1 MIQTLIPAPVKAA
14 ARARRFGYALTA
26 RSLLLLVAGC
36 VLALPGFFRPH
47 WVWAMVAWDA
57 LVVLLAML
65 DAALLPAPTAITV
78 ERRFGN
84 SPVLGEATDIEVEIT
99 QESNQILEMRLSDA
113 LHPALAM
120 MPLTG
125 EVRAFP
131 RDAVRVKL
139 QCVPNAR
146 GDVRLGKIFLRYR
159 GALGLA
165 ERWAEADLEQG
176 IRVYPPM
183 ERSPE
188 DTQMYLLRIRQI
200 ALQKRR
206 LRLRGLGR
214 EFESLRE
221 YQRGDEV
228 RNIAWPA
235 TARRGKLITR
245 EFTTERSQQV
255 WIVLDAGRLSR
266 TGLAGTAGLAVQA
279 HALRAVWEPAGVTL
293 PLVERKF
300 PGIANE
306 DFRVMITQLDQST
319 GAAVAL
325 AQAVMQAGD
334 KAGLLV
340 YGQKIQQQL
349 LPALGAGHLRQFVD
363 ALSQARAEGGEANH
377 LSAAA
382 RLKHLQRRRGLI
394 LWITEL
400 ADSAR
405 RPEIVDAVLDLAR
418 RHLVV
423 LVVLGHPELDG
434 VAARQPANVGEMF
447 VATAASEILERRRA
461 VLARLRS
468 QGVLVVETS
477 PGSVKADAINEYLEV
492 KARGLV

>member
-1 MIQTLIPAPVKAA
+1 MIQTLVPAPVKSPAK
-14 ARARRFGYALTA
+14 ARRFGYALTSRA
-26 RSLLLLVAGC
+26 LLLLAAGC
-36 VLALPGFFRPH
+36 LLALPGFFRPH
-47 WVWAMVAWDA
+47 WVWAMVAWDT
-57 LVVLLAML
+57 LVVLLAAY
-65 DAALLPAPTAITV
+65 DAGQLPAPSAIAV
-78 ERRFGN
+78 ERRFVD
-84 SPVLGEATDIEVEIT
+84 SPVLGEPTKIEIEVT
-99 QESNQILEMRLSDA
+99 QGSNQIVDVRISDA
-113 LHPALAM
+113 LHPALAA
-120 MPLTG
+120 MPLSG
-125 EVRAFP
+125 QVRAFP
-131 RDAVRVKL
+131 RDAARITL
-139 QCVPNAR
+139 ECIPNTR
-146 GDVRLGKIFLRYR
+146 GDVALGKVFLRYW
-159 GALGLA
+159 GALKLA
-165 ERWAEADLEQG
+165 ERWAAADLEQAV
-176 IRVYPPM
+176 RVFPPM

-188 DTQMYLLRIRQI
+188 DTQLYLLRIRQI

-266 TGLAGTAGLAVQA
+266 TAFELRRKPGSEGQISFQD
-279 HALRAVWEPAGVTL
+279 ALSDENLQLT
-293 PLVERKF
+293 
-300 PGIANE
+300 
-306 DFRVMITQLDQST
+306 ITQLDQSS

-349 LPALGAGHLRQFVD
+349 LPASGTGHLRQFVD
-363 ALSQARAEGGEANH
+363 ALSQARAEAGEANH

-405 RPEIVDAVLDLAR
+405 RPEVVDAALDLAR
-418 RHLVV
+418 RHLVL
-423 LVVLGHPELDG
+423 LVVLGHPELD
-434 VAARQPANVGEMF
+434 AMASEQPKNVNQMF
-447 VATAASEILERRRA
+447 VATAATEILERRRA
-461 VLARLRS
+461 LLARLRS

-477 PGSVKADAINEYLEV
+477 PDSVKTDAINEYLEV

>member
-1 MIQTLIPAPVKAA
+1 MIDTLIPAPIKAA
-14 ARARRFGYALTA
+14 AHARRFGYTLTP
-26 RSLLLLVAGC
+26 RSLLLLLAGC
-36 VLALPGFFRPH
+36 LLAVPGFFRPH
-47 WVWAMVAWDA
+47 WVWAMAAWDA
-57 LVVLLAML
+57 MVLLL
-65 DAALLPAPTAITV
+65 TIFDAVLLPPPSAVIV
-78 ERRFGN
+78 KRQFGD
-84 SPVLGEATDIEVEIT
+84 SPVLGETTHVEIEVT
-99 QESNQILEMRLSDA
+99 QESSQILEVRVSDA
-113 LHPALAM
+113 LHPSLAA

-131 RDAVRVKL
+131 RDPARL
-139 QCVPNAR
+139 ALECIPNAR
-146 GDVRLGKIFLRYR
+146 GDVRLGKVFLRYR
-159 GALGLA
+159 GALKLA
-165 ERWAEADLEQG
+165 ERWAEADLEQEV
-176 IRVYPPM
+176 RVFPPM

-188 DTQMYLLRIRQI
+188 DTQLYLLRIRQI

-266 TGLAGTAGLAVQA
+266 TAFE
-279 HALRAVWEPAGVTL
+279 LR
-293 PLVERKF
+293 RKIGDRF
-300 PGIANE
+300 NHS
-306 DFRVMITQLDQST
+306 FRDSLGEENILMMVTQLDQAS

-349 LPALGAGHLRQFVD
+349 LPAAGTGQLRHFVD
-363 ALSQARAEGGEANH
+363 ALSQSRAEAGEANH
-377 LSAAA
+377 LNAAA

-400 ADSAR
+400 ADSAS
-405 RPEIVDAVLDLAR
+405 RPETVDAALDLAR

-423 LVVLGHPELDG
+423 LVVIGNPELDAM
-434 VAARQPANVGEMF
+434 AAHQPRNVSEMF
-447 VATAASEILERRRA
+447 ALTAAVEILERRRT
-461 VLARLRS
+461 LLSRLRS
-468 QGVLVVETS
+468 QGILVVETS
-477 PGSVKADAINEYLEV
+477 PGSVKTDAINQYLEV
-492 KARGLV
+492 KARGAL

>member
-1 MIQTLIPAPVKAA
+1 MIDTLIPAPVKAA
-14 ARARRFGYALTA
+14 AHARRFGYALTR
-26 RSLLLLVAGC
+26 RSLFLLLAGC
-36 VLALPGFFRPH
+36 LLAVPGFFRPH
-47 WVWAMVAWDA
+47 WVWAMAAWDA
-57 LVVLLAML
+57 LVILLAIV
-65 DAALLPAPTAITV
+65 DALLLPSPSAITV
-78 ERRFGN
+78 ERRFEN
-84 SPVLGEATDIEVEIT
+84 SPVLGEATEIEIEMT
-99 QESNQILEMRLSDA
+99 QESNQILEVRFADA
-113 LHPALAM
+113 LHPALAA
-120 MPLTG
+120 MPLAG

-139 QCVPNAR
+139 ECVPNAR
-146 GDVRLGKIFLRYR
+146 GDVRLGKVFLRYR
-159 GALGLA
+159 GALKLT
-165 ERWAEADLEQG
+165 ERWAEADLEQE
-176 IRVYPPM
+176 IRIFPPM

-188 DTQMYLLRIRQI
+188 DTQMFLLRIRQI

-255 WIVLDAGRLSR
+255 WIVIDAGRLSR
-266 TGLAGTAGLAVQA
+266 TAFQ
-279 HALRAVWEPAGVTL
+279 LRRKLGDKFKNSFRDSFGEENFLLTL
-293 PLVERKF
+293 
-300 PGIANE
+300 
-306 DFRVMITQLDQST
+306 TQLDQAS

-340 YGQKIQQQL
+340 YGQRIQQQL
-349 LPALGAGHLRQFVD
+349 LPAAGTGQLRQFVD
-363 ALSQARAEGGEANH
+363 ALSQSRAEAGEANH

-405 RPEIVDAVLDLAR
+405 RPEVVDAVLDLAR
-418 RHLVV
+418 RHLVL
-423 LVVLGHPELDG
+423 LVVLGHPELD
-434 VAARQPANVGEMF
+434 AMATQQPENVGQMF
-447 VATAASEILERRRA
+447 AATAAVEILERRHA
-461 VLARLRS
+461 LLARLRS

-477 PGSVKADAINEYLEV
+477 PGSVKADAINQYLEV

>member
-1 MIQTLIPAPVKAA
+1 MIQTLIPAPVKASA
-14 ARARRFGYALTA
+14 HATRFGYALTA
-26 RSLLLLVAGC
+26 RALLLLLAGC
-36 VLALPGFFRPH
+36 PLAVPGFFRPH
-47 WVWAMVAWDA
+47 WVWAMAAWNA
-57 LVVLLAML
+57 VVVLLAVF
-65 DAALLPAPTAITV
+65 DAALLPAPSAITV

-84 SPVLGEATDIEVEIT
+84 SPVLGEATEVEIEIT
-99 QESNQILEMRLSDA
+99 QESNQILEVRIADA
-113 LHPALAM
+113 LHPALAS

-125 EVRAFP
+125 AVRAFP
-131 RDAVRVKL
+131 RDAVRFTL

-146 GDVRLGKIFLRYR
+146 GDVRLGKVFLRYR
-159 GALGLA
+159 GALKLA
-165 ERWAEADLEQG
+165 ERWASADLEQTV
-176 IRVYPPM
+176 RVYPPM

-188 DTQMYLLRIRQI
+188 DTQLYLLRIRQI

-221 YQRGDEV
+221 YQRGDEI

-266 TGLAGTAGLAVQA
+266 TAFELRRGLAGQA
-279 HALRAVWEPAGVTL
+279 SALRASAGRGEGSHVSA
-293 PLVERKF
+293 VF
-300 PGIANE
+300 PEE
-306 DFRVMITQLDQST
+306 DFLLTITQLDQSS
-319 GAAVAL
+319 GAAIAL

-349 LPALGAGHLRQFVD
+349 LPAARTGHLRQFVD
-363 ALSQARAEGGEANH
+363 ALSQVRAEVGEANH

-405 RPEIVDAVLDLAR
+405 RPEVVDAVLDLAR

-423 LVVLGHPELDG
+423 LVVLGHPELDAM
-434 VAARQPANVGEMF
+434 AARQPENVSQMF
-447 VATAASEILERRRA
+447 VATAAAEILERRRA
-461 VLARLRS
+461 LVGRLRA
-468 QGVLVVETS
+468 QGVLVVETT
-477 PGSVKADAINEYLEV
+477 PGCVKADAINQYLEV
-492 KARGLV
+492 KARGVL

>member
-14 ARARRFGYALTA
+14 ARPRPFGYALTA
-26 RSLLLLVAGC
+26 RTLMLLVAGC
-36 VLALPGFFRPH
+36 LLALPGFFHPR
-47 WVWAMVAWDA
+47 WVWAMLAWDV
-57 LVVLLAML
+57 LVLLLAVF
-65 DAALLPAPTAITV
+65 DANMLPAASAITV
-78 ERRFGN
+78 ERQFGE
-84 SPVLGEATDIEVEIT
+84 SPVLAEATKIDIEIT
-99 QESNQILEMRLSDA
+99 QESNQILDVRVSDA
-113 LHPALAM
+113 LHSALAA
-120 MPLTG
+120 MPV
-125 EVRAFP
+125 EADARAFP
-131 RDAVRVKL
+131 RDAVRVKME
-139 QCVPNAR
+139 CVPNRR
-146 GDVRLGKIFLRYR
+146 GDVRLGKVYLGYR
-159 GALGLA
+159 GALKLA
-165 ERWAEADLEQG
+165 ERWAEADLEQE

-266 TGLAGTAGLAVQA
+266 TGIARSATRGFSAIKDGAVVA
-279 HALRAVWEPAGVTL
+279 P
-293 PLVERKF
+293 PPVEE
-300 PGIANE
+300 IN
-306 DFRVMITQLDQST
+306 ITQLDLSA

-334 KAGLLV
+334 KAGLLT

-349 LPALGAGHLRQFVD
+349 LPGAGTGHLRQFVD
-363 ALSQARAEGGEANH
+363 ALSQARSEAGEANH
-377 LSAAA
+377 LGAAA

-405 RPEIVDAVLDLAR
+405 RSEVVDAALDLAR
-418 RHLVV
+418 RHLVL
-423 LVVLGHPELDG
+423 LVALGHPELD
-434 VAARQPANVGEMF
+434 ATADRQPKSVGEMF
-447 VATAASEILERRRA
+447 VATAAAEILERRRSL
-461 VLARLRS
+461 LARLRS
-468 QGVLVVETS
+468 QGVLVVETT
-477 PGSVKADAINEYLEV
+477 PGAVKADAINQYLEA

>member
-1 MIQTLIPAPVKAA
+1 MINTLIPAPVKAA
-14 ARARRFGYALTA
+14 AHARRFGYALTRRA
-26 RSLLLLVAGC
+26 LLLLAAGC
-36 VLALPGFFRPH
+36 LLTLPGFLRPNWM
-47 WVWAMVAWDA
+47 WVWAMLAWDA
-57 LVVLLAML
+57 AVVVLAVIDAAML
-65 DAALLPAPTAITV
+65 PTSGAITV
-78 ERRFGN
+78 ERRFEN
-84 SPVLGEATDIEVEIT
+84 SPVLGETTEFEIEVT
-99 QESNQILEMRLSDA
+99 QESNQILDVRVSDA
-113 LHPALAM
+113 LHPALAV
-120 MPLTG
+120 MPPEG
-125 EVRAFP
+125 RVRAFP

-139 QCVPNAR
+139 ECVPNTR
-146 GDVRLGKIFLRYR
+146 GDVRLGKVYLRYR
-159 GALGLA
+159 GALKLV
-165 ERWAEADLEQG
+165 ERWAVADLEQE

-188 DTQMYLLRIRQI
+188 DTQLYLLRIRQI

-221 YQRGDEV
+221 YQLGDEI

-255 WIVLDAGRLSR
+255 WIVIDAGRLSR
-266 TGLAGTAGLAVQA
+266 TAF
-279 HALRAVWEPAGVTL
+279 HLR
-293 PLVERKF
+293 KK
-300 PGIANE
+300 IAARIGDSLRDSMDEENLQLT
-306 DFRVMITQLDQST
+306 ITQLDQSS

-334 KAGLLV
+334 KAGLMV
-340 YGQKIQQQL
+340 YGQRIQQQL
-349 LPALGAGHLRQFVD
+349 LPASGTGHLRQFVD
-363 ALSQARAEGGEANH
+363 ALSQVRAEAGEANH

-405 RPEIVDAVLDLAR
+405 RPEVVDAALDLAR
-418 RHLVV
+418 RHLVL
-423 LVVLGHPELDG
+423 LVVLGHPELDA
-434 VAARQPANVGEMF
+434 VAARQPENVQQMF
-447 VATAASEILERRRA
+447 VSTAAEEVLERRRA
-461 VLARLRS
+461 LLARLRS

-477 PGSVKADAINEYLEV
+477 PGSVKADTINQYLEV
-492 KARGLV
+492 KARGLL

>member
-1 MIQTLIPAPVKAA
+1 MIQTLIPEPVKAR
-14 ARARRFGYALTA
+14 ARARRLGYALMS
-26 RSLLLLVAGC
+26 RSLLLLLAGC
-36 VLALPGFFRPH
+36 VLAAPGFFHPH
-47 WVWAMVAWDA
+47 WIWAMVAWDA
-57 LVVLLAML
+57 LVLLL
-65 DAALLPAPTAITV
+65 TVVDAAHLPAPAAITV
-78 ERRFGN
+78 ERRFGD
-84 SPVLGEATDIEVEIT
+84 SPALGEATALELEIT
-99 QESNQILEMRLSDA
+99 QESNQVLDVRMSDA
-113 LHPALAM
+113 LHPALAA
-120 MPLTG
+120 MPLVG
-125 EVRAFP
+125 EIRAFP
-131 RDAVRVKL
+131 RDAARVAL
-139 QCVPNAR
+139 ECVPNMR
-146 GDVRLGKIFLRYR
+146 GDVRLGKIYLRYR

-165 ERWAEADLEQG
+165 ERWAEADLEQDV
-176 IRVYPPM
+176 RVYPPM

-188 DTQMYLLRIRQI
+188 TSQLYLLRIRQI

-266 TGLAGTAGLAVQA
+266 TGLAISAPMGSG
-279 HALRAVWEPAGVTL
+279 
-293 PLVERKF
+293 
-300 PGIANE
+300 E
-306 DFRVMITQLDQST
+306 DSRLIVTQLDQST

-340 YGQKIQQQL
+340 YGQRVQQLL
-349 LPALGAGHLRQFVD
+349 LPALGTGHLRQFVD
-363 ALSQARAEGGEANH
+363 ALSQARAETGEANH

-382 RLKHLQRRRGLI
+382 RLKHLQRRRGMI

-405 RPEIVDAVLDLAR
+405 RPEIVDAALDLAR
-418 RHLVV
+418 RHLLL
-423 LVVLGHPELDG
+423 LVVLGNPELDAA
-434 VAARQPANVGEMF
+434 AARQPGNVSEMF
-447 VATAASEILERRRA
+447 VATAAEEVLERRRA
-461 VLARLRS
+461 LVAGLRAR
-468 QGVLVVETS
+468 GVLVVETT
-477 PGSVKADAINEYLEV
+477 PGAAKADAINEYLKV
-492 KARGLV
+492 KARGLI

>member
-1 MIQTLIPAPVKAA
+1 MIQTLIPAPVKAHA
-14 ARARRFGYALTA
+14 KARRFGYALTTL
-26 RSLLLLVAGC
+26 SLLLLVGGC
-36 VLALPGFFRPH
+36 LLAVPGFFRSH

-57 LVVLLAML
+57 LVILLAIF
-65 DAALLPAPTAITV
+65 DFIQLPAPSAITV
-78 ERRFGN
+78 ARRFED
-84 SPVLGEATDIEVEIT
+84 SPVLGEATNIEIEIT
-99 QESNQILEMRLSDA
+99 QDSNQILDVRVSDA
-113 LHPALAM
+113 LHPALAP
-120 MPLTG
+120 MPPSG
-125 EVRAFP
+125 QVRAYP
-131 RDAVRVKL
+131 RDAACVKL
-139 QCVPNAR
+139 ACVPNTR
-146 GDVRLGKIFLRYR
+146 GDVQLGKVFLRYR
-159 GALGLA
+159 GALKLA
-165 ERWAEADLEQG
+165 ERWAAADLEQA

-188 DTQMYLLRIRQI
+188 NTQLYLLRIRQI

-255 WIVLDAGRLSR
+255 WVVLDAGRLSR
-266 TGLAGTAGLAVQA
+266 TAFELRKTGTAG
-279 HALRAVWEPAGVTL
+279 PASFGESLSEENFSLT
-293 PLVERKF
+293 
-300 PGIANE
+300 
-306 DFRVMITQLDQST
+306 ITQIDQSS
-319 GAAVAL
+319 GAAIAL

-340 YGQKIQQQL
+340 YGQRIQQQL
-349 LPALGAGHLRQFVD
+349 LPASGTAHLRQFVD
-363 ALSQARAEGGEANH
+363 ALSQARAEAGEANH

-382 RLKHLQRRRGLI
+382 RLKNLQRRRGLI

-405 RPEIVDAVLDLAR
+405 RPEVVEAVLDLAR
-418 RHLVV
+418 RHMIV
-423 LVVLGHPELDG
+423 LVVLGHPELDAT
-434 VAARQPANVGEMF
+434 AAAQPENVDQLF
-447 VATAASEILERRRA
+447 VATAAAEILERRRA
-461 VLARLRS
+461 LLARLRS

-477 PGSVKADAINEYLEV
+477 PGSVKADAINQYLEV

>member
-1 MIQTLIPAPVKAA
+1 MIDTLIPAPVKAA
-14 ARARRFGYALTA
+14 AHARRFGYALTSRA
-26 RSLLLLVAGC
+26 LLLLLAGC
-36 VLALPGFFRPH
+36 LLALPGFFRPQ

-57 LVVLLAML
+57 AVILLTVF
-65 DAALLPAPTAITV
+65 DAALLSTPAAITV

-84 SPVLGEATDIEVEIT
+84 SPVLGEATEVEIEVT
-99 QESNQILEMRLSDA
+99 QESNQILDLRVSDA
-113 LHPALAM
+113 LHPLLAA

-125 EVRAFP
+125 ELTAFP
-131 RDAVRVKL
+131 REAARL
-139 QCVPNAR
+139 ALECVPNTR
-146 GDVRLGKIFLRYR
+146 GDVRLGKVFLRYR
-159 GALGLA
+159 GALKLA
-165 ERWAEADLEQG
+165 ERWAEADLEQDV
-176 IRVYPPM
+176 RVHPPM

-266 TGLAGTAGLAVQA
+266 TAFELRRKVGEKFKNPF
-279 HALRAVWEPAGVTL
+279 HDALGEENFLMMV
-293 PLVERKF
+293 
-300 PGIANE
+300 
-306 DFRVMITQLDQST
+306 TQLDQAS

-334 KAGLLV
+334 KVGLLV
-340 YGQKIQQQL
+340 YGQKVQQQL
-349 LPALGAGHLRQFVD
+349 LPAAGTGQLRQFVD
-363 ALSQARAEGGEANH
+363 TLSQSRAEAAEANH
-377 LSAAA
+377 LNAAA

-405 RPEIVDAVLDLAR
+405 RPEVVDAVLELAR

-423 LVVLGHPELDG
+423 LVVLGNPGLDAL
-434 VAARQPANVGEMF
+434 AARQPENVSQMF
-447 VATAASEILERRRA
+447 AATAAVEILERRRA
-461 VLARLRS
+461 LLARLRS

-492 KARGLV
+492 KARGLL